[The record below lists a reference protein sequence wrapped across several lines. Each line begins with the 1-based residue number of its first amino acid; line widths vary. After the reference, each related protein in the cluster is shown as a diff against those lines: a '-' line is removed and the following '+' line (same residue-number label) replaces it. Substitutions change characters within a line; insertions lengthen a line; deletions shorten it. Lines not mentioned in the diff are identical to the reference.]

1 MEGPAVSFPRQETL
15 LLRKAK
21 QQLPRKLIWTSVVEN
36 SPGRRPGCEGPSE
49 KSHYP
54 GQGPGV
60 HKRYISPKVL
70 VDNADNCIN
79 VLIQMIIR
87 VQPGLGTAIY
97 LQIESQLKHAI
108 AAGALKRDDVL
119 PPVRKLAAELRINPN
134 TVARAY
140 QNLERDGI
148 LRTVPGGGCYVNGQS
163 PGLLKSEKLRRLKPL
178 AIQLAVEAKQ
188 LRLSREEL
196 LQLLENSYDELGEAL

>member
-1 MEGPAVSFPRQETL
+1 MGRL
-15 LLRKAK
+15 
-21 QQLPRKLIWTSVVEN
+21 SVDDFRAMH
-36 SPGRRPGCEGPSE
+36 SSRD
-49 KSHYP
+49 
-54 GQGPGV
+54 GPGLALSAYGTLS
-60 HKRYISPKVL
+60 RISSLVRPKVS
-70 VDNADNCIN
+70 VDKAHICIT

-108 AAGALKRDDVL
+108 AAGALKRDDAL
-119 PPVRKLAAELRINPN
+119 PPVRKLAAELRVNPN

-163 PGLLKSEKLRRLKPL
+163 PGLLKSEKLRRLRPM
-178 AIQLAVEAKQ
+178 ATQLAVEAKQ

-196 LQLLENSYDELGEAL
+196 MQLLENSYDELGEAP

>member
-1 MEGPAVSFPRQETL
+1 LCGRMDEEHL
-15 LLRKAK
+15 
-21 QQLPRKLIWTSVVEN
+21 QLPTPEIPVDKLS
-36 SPGRRPGCEGPSE
+36 
-49 KSHYP
+49 
-54 GQGPGV
+54 
-60 HKRYISPKVL
+60 
-70 VDNADNCIN
+70 NCIN

-108 AAGALKRDDVL
+108 AAGALKRDD
-119 PPVRKLAAELRINPN
+119 ALRINPN

-163 PGLLKSEKLRRLKPL
+163 PGLLKSEKLRRLRPL
-178 AIQLAVEAKQ
+178 ATQLAVEAKQ
-188 LRLSREEL
+188 LRLAREEL
-196 LQLLENSYDELGEAL
+196 LQLLENSYDELGEAP